1 MRPVISPDLHAE
13 FSKYFSIERAVT
25 SGTRDEGFRIRH
37 TVYCEELAF
46 EPVRPDRR
54 ERDEYDDHAE
64 HILIRT
70 VQTGLAV
77 GCARVIVPATE
88 DYTLPV
94 ERSVEWKAQRPLLD
108 LHGRAR
114 IAELSRLAVVPQF
127 RRRAGEQGRPIALSD
142 ADFGTAMQ
150 PRFPHIPVGLYLGA
164 LAVAHERS
172 IAALVVLT
180 EPRLA
185 SHFGRLGVRLEQLG
199 APVEFHRWRAPYIMQ
214 VREIVDA
221 LPAMVRALYAVIQGA
236 VASSDRR
243 P

>member
-1 MRPVISPDLHAE
+1 VISAHLHEE
-13 FSKYFSIERAVT
+13 FSKYFAIERAV
-25 SGTRDEGFRIRH
+25 SGELRDEAFRIRH
-37 TVYCEELAF
+37 AVYCEELAF

-54 ERDEYDDHAE
+54 ERDEHDAHAE

-70 VQTGLAV
+70 VQTGVAV
-77 GCARVIVPATE
+77 GCARVIIPPAE
-88 DYTLPV
+88 DYSLPV
-94 ERSVEWKAQRPLLD
+94 ERSVEWKAKRPLLD
-108 LHGRAR
+108 LHGRPR

-142 ADFGTAMQ
+142 ADFGTSMQ

-164 LAVAHERS
+164 LAVAYERS

-185 SHFGRLGVRLEQLG
+185 SHFGRLGVRLAQLG
-199 APVEFHRWRAPYIMQ
+199 PPIEFHRWRAPYIMQ
-214 VREIVDA
+214 VPEIVGA
-221 LPAMVRALYAVIQGA
+221 LPAVVRALYGVIQGA